1 VSEEWPPSP
10 ATGPGRGFSRWVE
23 GKMIESMIQVVA
35 YLPASAVIA
44 GAVDL
49 AFLVLEHVLVV
60 ATGDDGVATFL
71 VVVVGFAHNRL
82 LPAS

>member
-1 VSEEWPPSP
+1 
-10 ATGPGRGFSRWVE
+10 
-23 GKMIESMIQVVA
+23 MIESMIQVVA

-44 GAVDL
+44 GAVDV
-49 AFLVLEHVLVV
+49 AFLVLEQVLVV